1 MLRSLNSPIAKINA
15 VHTGGR
21 EAKRANSDV
30 AKGLEAQLLLAKGCR
45 IMLTS
50 NLWTETGL
58 VNGSMGTVQDILFEE
73 EEGPPALPKAVFVK
87 FDKYNG
93 PTIKT
98 LEGHEVVPIAPIK
111 RSWEDKNGTVC
122 SRLQIPL
129 CLAWAI
135 TVHKSQGLTLEKARI
150 DIGNR
155 EFAAGLTFV
164 ALSRVHSLNN
174 ICLRQFSLDRLEHIK
189 NCKRLKERKDEEARL
204 RSMIV

>member
-1 MLRSLNSPIAKINA
+1 M
-15 VHTGGR
+15 
-21 EAKRANSDV
+21 
-30 AKGLEAQLLLAKGCR
+30 
-45 IMLTS
+45 
-50 NLWTETGL
+50 
-58 VNGSMGTVQDILFEE
+58 
-73 EEGPPALPKAVFVK
+73 
-87 FDKYNG
+87 
-93 PTIKT
+93 
-98 LEGHEVVPIAPIK
+98 PIAPIK

-164 ALSRVHSLNN
+164 ALSRVRSLND
-174 ICLRQFSLDRLEHIK
+174 ICFRQFSLDRLERIK